1 MTRTR
6 ARPPKGERAEVVEPF
21 NHVSN
26 ISVIGSLSLNGVD
39 AVMRI
44 EGAVNAQ
51 VFDAIE
57 NRRKPPPEKMCLAP
71 DLKSIITT
79 GSFISLNTQ
88 SENAV
93 IRLSLA
99 VK

>member
-1 MTRTR
+1 MVFIGEFSIHTSMTRTR

-21 NHVSN
+21 NHMSN

-57 NRRKPPPEKMCLAP
+57 NRRKPPPEKMCP
-71 DLKSIITT
+71 
-79 GSFISLNTQ
+79 G
-88 SENAV
+88 
-93 IRLSLA
+93 IRL
-99 VK
+99 